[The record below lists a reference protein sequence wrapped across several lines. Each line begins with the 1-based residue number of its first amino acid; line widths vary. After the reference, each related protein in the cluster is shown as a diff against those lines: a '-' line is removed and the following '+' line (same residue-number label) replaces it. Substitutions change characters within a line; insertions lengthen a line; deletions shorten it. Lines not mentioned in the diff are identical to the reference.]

1 MDGRFFFIKYIVPR
15 GLFALATGLYTCIC
29 PCSNIFFSEYV
40 LQLPLLIV
48 HKGKYFEGLD

>member
-1 MDGRFFFIKYIVPR
+1 MDGRFLFIKYIVPR